1 MHLEGNSAVRQA
13 QALAMTID
21 DNPRAKVQS
30 SEEPCSGEKE
40 SPTLAGYVVYVT
52 TVLVFLTM
60 CASVALR

>member
-1 MHLEGNSAVRQA
+1 
-13 QALAMTID
+13 MTID